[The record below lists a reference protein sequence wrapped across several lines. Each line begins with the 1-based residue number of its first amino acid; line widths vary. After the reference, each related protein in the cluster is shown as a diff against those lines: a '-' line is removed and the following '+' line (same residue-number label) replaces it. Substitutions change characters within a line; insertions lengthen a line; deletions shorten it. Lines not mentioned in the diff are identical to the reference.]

1 MTKRM
6 GEFEKRPPVK
16 EAVPVPLER
25 RKPIGWMV
33 ATAILGIIA
42 VGAISYI
49 IVDKME
55 SKKTR
60 RTTSSRGWA
69 DASERGCVNKDQE
82 HEEDRASDS
91 ENNES
96 KRELEQEKPINV
108 PVNGFRKKEDYDG
121 LLENVS
127 IALRNKISKD
137 DAIELDK
144 NDKGPLIKID
154 DGLYTTLDYGRS
166 LSIDPVYSGSI
177 KDELRDDDWDNIV
190 GSILMKYGFKQGVAI
205 GRYNKSYTDDN
216 GSICVVG
223 INGDFSM
230 DCGHQTWLSE
240 EKKALI
246 KAIWPDYKAKTKNTM
261 VVLDAKADGVKNSS
275 VAGYQKLTAS
285 EHYLYGIGGAAAL
298 FYRKDGGTWRY
309 FASVQAVISCNSYT
323 GDAIKAFAGDDCY
336 DETTRK
342 KRKVGQ

>member
-69 DASERGCVNKDQE
+69 DASERECVNKNQE

-127 IALRNKISKD
+127 IYWGIPPVTAYLSI
-137 DAIELDK
+137 
-144 NDKGPLIKID
+144 
-154 DGLYTTLDYGRS
+154 RS
-166 LSIDPVYSGSI
+166 LSVS
-177 KDELRDDDWDNIV
+177 
-190 GSILMKYGFKQGVAI
+190 
-205 GRYNKSYTDDN
+205 
-216 GSICVVG
+216 
-223 INGDFSM
+223 
-230 DCGHQTWLSE
+230 
-240 EKKALI
+240 
-246 KAIWPDYKAKTKNTM
+246 
-261 VVLDAKADGVKNSS
+261 DGKNS
-275 VAGYQKLTAS
+275 L
-285 EHYLYGIGGAAAL
+285 
-298 FYRKDGGTWRY
+298 
-309 FASVQAVISCNSYT
+309 
-323 GDAIKAFAGDDCY
+323 
-336 DETTRK
+336 
-342 KRKVGQ
+342 